1 MTGKLHKLVREHR
14 PTVLALAALLVCL
27 AVAAGLWLAV
37 VRGNTQKSL
46 SQKISDDY
54 TLMSAPIEAGQSVS
68 QTFSYE
74 EDLLAVAVIF
84 GTNGEQPAGTLNVTL
99 TDADTGEVLATS
111 WGEMSLIVPG
121 Q

>member
-1 MTGKLHKLVREHR
+1 MTGKLSKFYRAHR
-14 PTVLALAALLVCL
+14 PTLLALGAMLLCL

-37 VRGNTQKSL
+37 VRQNTQKSL

-54 TLMSAPIEAGQSVS
+54 TLMSEPIEDGQSVS

-74 EDLLAVAVIF
+74 EDLLAVAMVF
-84 GTNGEQPAGTLNVTL
+84 GISGEQPTGTLEVIL

-111 WGEMSLIVPG
+111 WGDMSLIVPG